1 VKAKLLFSIFILAG
15 VCWSL
20 VVIMVGVQ
28 NGFVLQPYLDGP
40 WSSIFVGIL
49 GGFMIVALGLRVYG
63 IASAKEFLRKLR
75 KAPKHAI
82 AMNEGYALDKCQ
94 TMYREPYIV
103 TDQRVAR

>member
-20 VVIMVGVQ
+20 IVITIGVQ
-28 NGFVLQPYLDGP
+28 RGFVLQSYLDST
-40 WSSIFVGIL
+40 WSSGFVGIL
-49 GGFMIVALGLRVYG
+49 GGFMIAACGLRVYS

-82 AMNEGYALDKCQ
+82 ATNDGYALDSCQ
-94 TMYREPYIV
+94 TMYRQPYIV
-103 TDQRVAR
+103 TDQRVVR